1 MLSHISTL
9 RNLGDLPDRSR
20 DMDRTAIV
28 DMRILDSP
36 REYSHREI
44 DRLAGGVARSLVSKG
59 LERGQRIAIAS
70 ASRAEYVAAYFGIM
84 RAGMVAVPVNI
95 KLALPTIT
103 HILRDADVRFAFVD
117 AEREHLLQNDVPCTS
132 FDGGGSSGF
141 ASLVTPCEFES
152 VHAEAGMIA
161 QILYTSGSTGLP
173 KGVPL
178 EHGGQLHA
186 LGTSVVSLTPEA
198 DRYLLAQPLYHM
210 NGLMVLK
217 AVFVTNAYVVLTP
230 SFNARQ
236 YLGLLSTHRVS
247 ICRAV
252 PTMLA
257 RVIKELEQAPAS
269 DLSALKVVNLSSSPL
284 TQALIDRIR
293 AAIAHVRVTN
303 GYGTTEGGP
312 AVFGPHP
319 LGLSTPD
326 LSVGYPLP
334 TSEVRLAGGAA
345 ADSGILSVRNPAVMT
360 GYLGL
365 PKKTAEVIDD
375 GWYTTGDVM
384 RRDKDGFFFFV
395 GRADDMFVCSGENI
409 YPGEVEKML
418 ERHPIVR
425 EACVLPL
432 PDDERGQV
440 PVAFIVKRPDATLS
454 FNDIKV
460 HALGHGPA
468 YQYPRRVAFLPQLPW
483 AGTNKIDRAAL
494 SALARE
500 LEAAAAWGID
510 SVKEVE

>member
-1 MLSHISTL
+1 
-9 RNLGDLPDRSR
+9 
-20 DMDRTAIV
+20 MDRTAIV
-28 DMRILDSP
+28 DMRIPDSP

-44 DRLAGGVARSLVSKG
+44 DRLAGGVARFLVSKG
-59 LERGQRIAIAS
+59 LKRGQRIAIAS

-84 RAGMVAVPVNI
+84 RAGMVAVPVNV
-95 KLALPTIT
+95 KLALPTIA
-103 HILRDADVRFAFVD
+103 HILRDADIRLAFVD
-117 AEREHLLQNDVPCTS
+117 AEREQLLQNDVPCVS
-132 FDGGGSSGF
+132 FDGAGSSGSFGF

-152 VHAEAGMIA
+152 VYAEAGMIA

-236 YLGLLSTHRVS
+236 YLALLSTHRVS

-257 RVIKELEQAPAS
+257 RVIKELEQTPDS

-319 LGLSTPD
+319 SGLVTPD

-345 ADSGILSVRNPAVMT
+345 ADSGILSVRNPVVMT

-365 PKKTAEVIDD
+365 PKKTAEVLDD

-418 ERHPIVR
+418 ERHPLVR

-460 HALGHGPA
+460 HALEHGPA

-494 SALARE
+494 LALARE
-500 LEAAAAWGID
+500 LEAVAAWGID
-510 SVKEVE
+510 SAKEVE